1 MIRIKFLFLLC
12 IFMSSF
18 SLDNYAQNS
27 KKTKTLTEIFQ
38 IISKKKKV
46 NINYNP
52 SVANRIHIA
61 DVTSEKD
68 VVESL
73 NRLLVDYD
81 LEIKSAGPTYLYV
94 TPLQKFVL
102 QGMVVDEQ
110 SSKPIPCTIIMDGKK
125 TVTTTSGGKFS
136 FSLHK
141 GTYRIAIKEN
151 AFLPKSVSISLSSSR
166 NMIIKLKKKEQKII
180 PVVIQLPE
188 KEEKK
193 LQVPAISYPVP
204 DSVLALQPMI
214 PDSLPH
220 FFIGYHPV
228 DSLSK
233 DKSTDFMLKLNMI
246 MWAKGITNIA
256 VEKKITGNVTAEIL
270 LGIKP
275 IKYDEKE
282 NSISYLIQPEI
293 KFWLLR
299 SFEGFFIGY
308 HTYYAHYGAGDII
321 FPYLRK
327 GVPENNRNAGYLY
340 GMGASCGYYW
350 PISKHWNLEAVVGV
364 GYIHMVYDKT
374 LLNNLMNKKGRF
386 DYNYFGLT
394 KAAINLIYA
403 F

>member
-12 IFMSSF
+12 IFISGF

-68 VVESL
+68 VVGAL

-81 LEIKSAGPTYLYV
+81 LEIKSAGPAYLYV
-94 TPLQKFVL
+94 SPLQKFVL
-102 QGMVVDEQ
+102 QGIVVDEQ
-110 SSKPIPCTIIMDGKK
+110 SLKPIPCTIIMDGKK

-136 FSLHK
+136 FSLSK
-141 GTYRIAIKEN
+141 GTYRIAIKEK
-151 AFLPKSVSISLSSSR
+151 AFYPKVVSISLSSPR
-166 NMIIKLKKKEQKII
+166 NMVIKLKKKEQKADP
-180 PVVIQLPE
+180 PVVLKPA

-193 LQVPAISYPVP
+193 LQVSAISYPLP
-204 DSVLALQPMI
+204 DSVLALQPFI

-220 FFIGYHPV
+220 FFIGYHPS
-228 DSLSK
+228 DSLPK
-233 DKSTDFMLKLNMI
+233 DKFTDFALKFNLI

-256 VEKKITGNVTAEIL
+256 FEKKITENVTAEIL

-275 IKYDEKE
+275 IRYDEKE
-282 NSISYLIQPEI
+282 NSMSYVIQPEI
-293 KFWLLR
+293 KFWFLR
-299 SFEGFFIGY
+299 SFKGFFIGY

-321 FPYLRK
+321 FPFLRK
-327 GVPENNRNAGYLY
+327 GVSENNRYAGYLY

-350 PISKHWNLEAVVGV
+350 PISKHWNLEAVAGA
-364 GYIHMVYDKT
+364 GYIHMAYDKT
-374 LLNNLMNKKGRF
+374 LLNNSMNKKGRF

-394 KAAINLIYA
+394 KAAINLIYT